1 MDLLPISLVGS
12 LLALDTTAVMQ
23 VLISQPL
30 VSGTILGW
38 LLGDVTLGLHIG
50 VLLQFLW
57 LNQLPVGAAKIP
69 EGNLASVIAVILVFR
84 LDMFVVAKYNM
95 LILAVILYTL
105 LISYIGTLLITQLR
119 KWNILFLDRVS
130 KLLDEGYVCSLGQ
143 INMMAL
149 LMHLVVITGAIYIS
163 VVFGEQLLSNI
174 ISVVPASWNT
184 AARDVEIAI
193 IGSGIGLVLNFYRE
207 RKNWRYLFFGFILG
221 IVLYFLI

>member
-1 MDLLPISLVGS
+1 MDILPISLVGG

-50 VLLQFLW
+50 ILLQFLW

-84 LDMFVVAKYNM
+84 LEMFLDAKYNM

-105 LISYIGTLLITQLR
+105 FISYIGTLLITQLR

-149 LMHLVVITGAIYIS
+149 LMHLGVITGAILIS
-163 VVFGEQLLSNI
+163 VLFGEQLLSKV
-174 ISVVPASWNT
+174 ISAIPENWNAT
-184 AARDVEIAI
+184 ARYVEIAI
-193 IGSGIGLVLNFYRE
+193 IGSGIGLALNFYRD
-207 RKNWRYLFFGFILG
+207 RKNWRFLFLGFILG
-221 IVLYFLI
+221 IGLYCLV